1 MNRTIRL
8 DSRTNCFSSSLSRC
22 TLYTIMRLYTYKVYR
37 VFARSC
43 VIASSFTTFSAH
55 ALSQCSSDKLAR
67 AKRSRTHDQAVVV
80 APLKKVSLCLITVSL
95 RQASALTSPLFHTLI
110 YTDCAAKIDR
120 LASVSCCFDE
130 RTNYSGSQVSF
141 RSGTS
146 F

>member
-1 MNRTIRL
+1 MHSIH
-8 DSRTNCFSSSLSRC
+8 DYAFVYIQSLSCVRAIVCHCVFFHHVFCARC
-22 TLYTIMRLYTYKVYR
+22 PNVAATSWR
-37 VFARSC
+37 VRN
-43 VIASSFTTFSAH
+43 
-55 ALSQCSSDKLAR
+55 AR
-67 AKRSRTHDQAVVV
+67 ARTTQAVVV